1 MNLIHGRNYHPM
13 MKVQKNWLINT
24 FFGKVNIMVR
34 NLTKAK
40 SSNKS
45 IINEKE
51 EIRKKEEEEMAD
63 KVFCLF

>member
-1 MNLIHGRNYHPM
+1 M

-40 SSNKS
+40 SSNKP
-45 IINEKE
+45 IINGKE

-63 KVFCLF
+63 KVFFCLF